1 MTHPDVPS
9 SKFFGSLIGVV
20 VCAVVSSA
28 SGPARPAAGSE
39 VISAIPGTAQ
49 PPITPGMVVET
60 IEAGTRGPGPA
71 PHHLRHE
78 RCAGGH
84 CAAAG
89 CGHAGCRQGK
99 CDVPGCPAH
108 CPVRPAS
115 FGFYGTQWRTW
126 PGQEVTQAA
135 HTEPAAPVMPPK
147 SEVPTADEE
156 SPVPGFEL
164 PPPNEEDTAA
174 AAPEP
179 TMLEPADPESTP
191 SSPMRKEPATLP
203 GPDAAPGA
211 VKPGVPAK
219 EKPAEDNLFDEATLR
234 RRSQERLAMLGQ
246 SAAQQERVRLEA
258 LRQQAQRLV
267 RPAAAVSS
275 VAAVQPPLAAG
286 PIADRSAGPAELAL
300 PASEDREPPSLM
312 QAVHAETEPRGLR
325 AARAPL
331 QGNPLRGR

>member
-1 MTHPDVPS
+1 MTHPHVTQA
-9 SKFFGSLIGVV
+9 KFFGSLIGVV

-28 SGPARPAAGSE
+28 SGPARLAGGSE

-71 PHHLRHE
+71 PHHRRHE

-84 CAAAG
+84 CAAER
-89 CGHAGCRQGK
+89 CGHAGCRQGT

-126 PGQEVTQAA
+126 PGQQVIQAA

-164 PPPNEEDTAA
+164 PAPAAEDPAA
-174 AAPEP
+174 AAQEP
-179 TMLEPADPESTP
+179 TLLEPADSESTP
-191 SSPMRKEPATLP
+191 RAPMAEEPAPLP
-203 GPDAAPGA
+203 GPGTAPGS
-211 VKPGVPAK
+211 VKPDAPA
-219 EKPAEDNLFDEATLR
+219 EDKPAEDNLFDEATLR

-246 SAAQQERVRLEA
+246 AAAQQERVRLEA

-267 RPAAAVSS
+267 RPAAVGSS
-275 VAAVQPPLAAG
+275 AAAIRPPVAAG
-286 PIADRSAGPAELAL
+286 PIADRGAGPAALAL
-300 PASEDREPPSLM
+300 PASEDREPPSLR
-312 QAVHAETEPRGLR
+312 QAVHAEPEPRGLR
-325 AARAPL
+325 AARTPL
-331 QGNPLRGR
+331 QGNPLR